1 MVKNPPANV
10 GDIGDEGSIPGRE
23 DSLGG
28 GRGNLRQYS
37 CLENPNGQRSLVGTV
52 HRVAQ
57 SRKRLKRLSTHAD
70 DLSCNTQRIFRRIKS
85 AIPSIYA

>member
-1 MVKNPPANV
+1 MRVQ
-10 GDIGDEGSIPGRE
+10 SLGRE

-28 GRGNLRQYS
+28 GRGNPRQYS

-57 SRKRLKRLSTHAD
+57 SRTRLKRLSTHAD
-70 DLSCNTQRIFRRIKS
+70 DLRCNTQRIFRLIS